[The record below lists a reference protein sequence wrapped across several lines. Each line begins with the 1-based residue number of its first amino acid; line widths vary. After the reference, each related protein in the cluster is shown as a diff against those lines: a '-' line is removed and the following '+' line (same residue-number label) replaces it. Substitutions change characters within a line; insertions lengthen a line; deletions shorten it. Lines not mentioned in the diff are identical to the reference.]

1 MRSASVVWALCLH
14 DEPGALK
21 HEASGR
27 LDADGLRV
35 MRAGCPGAMVFKS
48 SGRAG
53 RESGSHGYLCGLLPS
68 GPHGDDCLIDV
79 NRSGGAHG
87 S

>member
-1 MRSASVVWALCLH
+1 MRSASVVRALCLH

-21 HEASGR
+21 HEASGV

-35 MRAGCPGAMVFKS
+35 MRADCPGAMVFKS

-53 RESGSHGYLCGLLPS
+53 RESGSHGNLYGLLPS
-68 GPHGDDCLIDV
+68 GLYGND
-79 NRSGGAHG
+79 
-87 S
+87 